1 MTDIELSKMAS
12 MIADSL
18 AERLKDDDE
27 LLERVFPSRLM
38 SLEDAAKYTGLS
50 ESTIKHKIDE
60 IPHSKI
66 GKRLVF
72 TERGLAKWIKN
83 NGVSAART
91 APLRIVM
98 GL

>member
-1 MTDIELSKMAS
+1 MTDSELKKMAG

-27 LLERVFPSRLM
+27 LLERIYPSRM
-38 SLEDAAKYTGLS
+38 MNIEEASVFTGIPAK
-50 ESTIKHKIDE
+50 TIYNKIDE

-72 TERGLAKWIKN
+72 TERGLARWIKN